1 MKAGVARTERPP
13 RSKIRKN
20 DTVMVIAGKDR
31 GKTGKINRVLRAD
44 QRVVV
49 AGVNIATK
57 HVKNRP
63 GVRQAGIIH
72 VEAPL
77 HVSNVMLVCPNCNK
91 PTRVGFAFQE
101 DGSKARVC
109 KHCNQIVDKR

>member
-1 MKAGVARTERPP
+1 MAN
-13 RSKIRKN
+13 IRRD

-31 GKTGKINRVLRAD
+31 GKSGKVNRVIREKD
-44 QRVVV
+44 RVVV

-63 GVRQAGIIH
+63 GIRQAGIIH

-77 HVSNVMLVCPNCNK
+77 HISNVMLLCPHCAK
-91 PTRVGFAFQE
+91 PTRVGHRFQE
-101 DGSKARVC
+101 DGTKVRVC
-109 KHCNQIVDKR
+109 KRCDGVIDK

>member
-1 MKAGVARTERPP
+1 MAN
-13 RSKIRKN
+13 IRRD

-31 GKTGKINRVLRAD
+31 GKSGKVNRVIREKD
-44 QRVVV
+44 RVVV

-63 GVRQAGIIH
+63 GIRQAGIIH

-77 HVSNVMLVCPNCNK
+77 HISNVMLMCPHCAK
-91 PTRVGFAFQE
+91 PTRVGHRFQE
-101 DGSKARVC
+101 DGTKVRVC
-109 KHCNQIVDKR
+109 KRCDGVIDK

>member
-1 MKAGVARTERPP
+1 MA
-13 RSKIRKN
+13 KIRRD

-31 GKTGKINRVLRAD
+31 GKSGKVNRVIREKD
-44 QRVVV
+44 RVVV

-63 GVRQAGIIH
+63 GIRQAGIIH

-77 HVSNVMLVCPNCNK
+77 HISNVMLMCPHCAK
-91 PTRVGFAFQE
+91 PTRVGHRFQE
-101 DGSKARVC
+101 DGTKVRVC
-109 KHCNQIVDKR
+109 KRCNDVIDK

>member
-1 MKAGVARTERPP
+1 MAN
-13 RSKIRKN
+13 IRRD

-31 GKTGKINRVLRAD
+31 GKSGKVNRVIREKD
-44 QRVVV
+44 RVVV

-63 GVRQAGIIH
+63 GIRQAGIIH

-77 HVSNVMLVCPNCNK
+77 HISNVMLLCPHCAK
-91 PTRVGFAFQE
+91 PTRVGHRFQE
-101 DGSKARVC
+101 DGTKVRVC
-109 KHCNQIVDKR
+109 KRCNEVIDK

>member
-1 MKAGVARTERPP
+1 MAN
-13 RSKIRKN
+13 IRRDDN
-20 DTVMVIAGKDR
+20 VLIITGKDR
-31 GKTGKINRVLRAD
+31 GKSGKVNRVIREKD
-44 QRVVV
+44 RVVV

-77 HVSNVMLVCPNCNK
+77 HISNVMLICPNCSK
-91 PTRVGFAFQE
+91 PTRVAHRFLE
-101 DGSKARVC
+101 DGGKVRAC
-109 KHCNQIVDKR
+109 KQCDQNIDNR

>member
-1 MKAGVARTERPP
+1 MAN
-13 RSKIRKN
+13 IRRDDN
-20 DTVMVIAGKDR
+20 VTILAGKDR
-31 GKTGKINRVLRAD
+31 GKTGKVNRVIREKN
-44 QRVVV
+44 RVVV

-77 HVSNVMLVCPNCNK
+77 HISNVMLVCPNCGK
-91 PTRVGFAFQE
+91 PTRVAHAFLD
-101 DGSKARVC
+101 DGTKVRVC
-109 KHCNQIVDKR
+109 KHCDQDIDKGQDRRQRQR

>member
-1 MKAGVARTERPP
+1 MAN
-13 RSKIRKN
+13 IRRD

-31 GKTGKINRVLRAD
+31 GKSGKVNRVIREKD
-44 QRVVV
+44 RVVV

-63 GVRQAGIIH
+63 GIRQAGIIH

-77 HVSNVMLVCPNCNK
+77 HISNVMLMCPHCAK
-91 PTRVGFAFQE
+91 PTRVGHRFQE
-101 DGSKARVC
+101 DGTKVRVC
-109 KHCNQIVDKR
+109 KRCNDVIDK

>member
-1 MKAGVARTERPP
+1 MAN
-13 RSKIRKN
+13 IRRD

-31 GKTGKINRVLRAD
+31 GKSGKVNRVIREKD
-44 QRVVV
+44 RVVV

-63 GVRQAGIIH
+63 GIRQAGIIH

-77 HVSNVMLVCPNCNK
+77 HISNVMLMCPHCAR
-91 PTRVGFAFQE
+91 PTRVGHDFQE
-101 DGSKARVC
+101 DGTKVRVC
-109 KHCNQIVDKR
+109 KHCKDVIDK

>member
-1 MKAGVARTERPP
+1 MAN
-13 RSKIRKN
+13 IRRD

-31 GKTGKINRVLRAD
+31 GKSGKVNRVIREKD
-44 QRVVV
+44 RVVV

-63 GVRQAGIIH
+63 GIRQAGIIH

-77 HVSNVMLVCPNCNK
+77 HISNVMLMCPHCAK
-91 PTRVGFAFQE
+91 PTRVGHRFQE
-101 DGSKARVC
+101 DGTKVRVC
-109 KHCNQIVDKR
+109 KRCDDVIDK